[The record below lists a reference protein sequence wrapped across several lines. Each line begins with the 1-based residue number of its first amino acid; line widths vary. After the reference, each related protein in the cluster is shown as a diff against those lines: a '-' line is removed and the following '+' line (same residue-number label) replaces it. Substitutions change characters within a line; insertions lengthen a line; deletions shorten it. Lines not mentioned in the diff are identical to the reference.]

1 MNIQFSI
8 RRFIPYFILRHQNLR
23 QLICLNLFLLVLF
36 NFVATISF
44 SQISQNGIFFQAVAK
59 DNYDNPA
66 NRRQLFLQSTII
78 QSNVNG
84 TKVLIEEFQTSTD
97 QMGIFNFTIGKGVRK
112 GGKFSNLNEIDWPN
126 GPYYLNI
133 KIVIKPVAPGAN
145 WDYTKEWID
154 FGTTPFGTVPYA
166 LFASS
171 SGDLGNKVN
180 ISDSILRYVTPT
192 QLAAKSFD
200 ISPILKSL
208 SEKLDKVDGKQL
220 SSNDYTNAE
229 KIKLN
234 EISGI
239 NTGDETLLSIKSK
252 LGITVLNGVNTGDQD
267 LSPFASKLALD
278 VNTKIFDSV
287 LSQKVNIADL
297 NNILAL
303 KPNLSDL
310 NSRLDL
316 KANNTDV
323 STGLLLKVDK
333 VIGMG
338 LSSNDYTATDK
349 LKLTNISGINTG
361 DQDLS
366 LYATKAGL
374 ALKVDHLMGKEL
386 SSNDYTTIEK
396 NKLAAIS
403 GINTGDQNLSAY
415 ATIANL
421 GLKANI
427 TDVNTSLALKANSN
441 DLITLLNTKANLTDV
456 NSSLSLMVNIA
467 DLNSGLNL
475 KVDKEAGKVLSSNDY
490 TSADKLKLSNITGVN
505 TGDQDLSLLATISN
519 LSLKAN
525 SDDVN
530 SSLALKANSADVT
543 SSLALKANITDINTS
558 LGLKANSA
566 DVTSSLALKAN
577 ITDINTSLG
586 LKANSTDVTSS
597 LALKANITDINT
609 SLGLKANNT
618 DVNSSLALKANSLDM
633 TTSLGLKANSI
644 DVVTGLSLKEE
655 QLNKSAAS
663 NLGGTAANDIL
674 YPTQKAVKAY
684 VDGQISSGGVSD
696 ASILTRHIASL
707 NITTPLIADAS
718 ITDIK
723 ISNGIN
729 QSKVGLGN
737 VENTALSTWQG
748 GTNLTNVGTI
758 ISGTWSGTSISV
770 AHGGTGA
777 STTADAR
784 FNLGLVIG
792 QDVQSLLTTTQL
804 AVLSNTSNSNTG
816 DETIASIKTK
826 LGITTLSGVNTGDQD
841 LSSFATI
848 TNLALKAN
856 TADMTT
862 SLGLKANA
870 TDLTSGLALKAN
882 TSDMTTSLG
891 LKANATDLSSGLA
904 LKANTSDMTTSLG
917 LKANT
922 SDLTSGL
929 ALKANTSDMTTSLGL
944 KANATD
950 LSSGLALKANTSDMT
965 TSLGLKA
972 NTTDLTAGLALK
984 VDKITGKELSTNDYS
999 TAEKDKLAAISG
1011 TNTGDQDVSSFATIT
1026 NLALKAN
1033 TSDMTTSLGLKANTA
1048 DMTTSLGLKANTSD
1062 MTTSLGL
1069 KANTADMTTSL
1080 GLKANTSDMTTSL
1093 GLKANATDLTSGL
1106 ALKVDKVTGKELST
1120 NDYTTIEK
1128 NKLTAITGTNTGDQD
1143 LSSFA
1148 TALSLADKANTTDV
1162 TTSLSLKANLISPTL
1177 TSPVLGDATATSV
1190 IASSDI
1196 KAKRYIQYAT
1206 TAISSTST
1214 TNFDLS
1220 RGNVIQVNLATSIA
1234 EITFTNEAV
1243 GTYLIK
1249 FKQTVGS
1256 KTVNFPDTWLW
1267 SGGVE
1272 PVVSATLGRT
1282 DIVTLIYDGTN
1293 YYAAIVQNFF

>member
-8 RRFIPYFILRHQNLR
+8 RRYFSTFILRHQNLR
-23 QLICLNLFLLVLF
+23 QLLCLQLLLLVLF

-84 TKVLIEEFQTSTD
+84 TKVLIEEFQTTTD

-112 GGKFSNLNEIDWPN
+112 GGKFYNLNEIDWAN

-133 KIVIKPVAPGAN
+133 KIVITPVAPGAN

-180 ISDSILRYVTPT
+180 VSDSILRYVTPT

-220 SSNDYTNAE
+220 TSNDYTNAE

-267 LSPFASKLALD
+267 LSPFATKLALD
-278 VNTKIFDSV
+278 VNTKVFDSV

-297 NNILAL
+297 NNFLAL

-310 NSRLDL
+310 NSSLDL

-323 STGLLLKVDK
+323 ATGLLLKVDK

-374 ALKVDHLMGKEL
+374 ALKVDHLIGKEL

-403 GINTGDQNLSAY
+403 GTNTGDQNLSSY

-475 KVDKEAGKVLSSNDY
+475 KVDKVAGKVLSSNDY

-505 TGDQDLSLLATISN
+505 TGDQDLSLLATITN

-525 SDDVN
+525 STDV
-530 SSLALKANSADVT
+530 
-543 SSLALKANITDINTS
+543 NTS

-566 DVTSSLALKAN
+566 DVTSSIALKAN
-577 ITDINTSLG
+577 STDVNTSLG
-586 LKANSTDVTSS
+586 LKANSADVTSS
-597 LALKANITDINT
+597 IALKANSTDVNT
-609 SLGLKANNT
+609 SLGLKANSA
-618 DVNSSLALKANSLDM
+618 DVNSSLALKANSTDVN
-633 TTSLGLKANSI
+633 TSLGLKANSI
-644 DVVTGLSLKEE
+644 DVVTGLSLKED
-655 QLNKSAAS
+655 QLNKSAAT
-663 NLGGTAANDIL
+663 NLGGTDANDIL
-674 YPTQKAVKAY
+674 YPTQKAVKDY

-696 ASILTRHIASL
+696 ASILTRHIAAL

-737 VENTALSTWQG
+737 VENTAISSWQG
-748 GTNLTNVGTI
+748 SSNLNSLGTI
-758 ISGTWSGTSISV
+758 TSGIWSGTSV
-770 AHGGTGA
+770 AITHGGTGA
-777 STTADAR
+777 NTAADAR

-792 QDVQSLLTTTQL
+792 QDVQSPLTTTQL

-841 LSSFATI
+841 VSSFATI
-848 TNLALKAN
+848 TN
-856 TADMTT
+856 
-862 SLGLKANA
+862 
-870 TDLTSGLALKAN
+870 LALKAN

-891 LKANATDLSSGLA
+891 LKANATDLTSGLS

-917 LKANT
+917 LKANSSDVTT
-922 SDLTSGL
+922 SLGLKVNETDLTSGL
-929 ALKANTSDMTTSLGL
+929 ALKANSSDMTTSLGL

-950 LSSGLALKANTSDMT
+950 LIS
-965 TSLGLKA
+965 
-972 NTTDLTAGLALK
+972 GLALK
-984 VDKITGKELSTNDYS
+984 VDKVTGKELSTNDYT
-999 TAEKDKLAAISG
+999 TAEKTKLAAIIG

-1033 TSDMTTSLGLKANTA
+1033 TSDMTTSLGLKANSS
-1048 DMTTSLGLKANTSD
+1048 DVTTSLGLKVNETDLTSG
-1062 MTTSLGL
+1062 LAL
-1069 KANTADMTTSL
+1069 KANS
-1080 GLKANTSDMTTSL
+1080 SDMTTSL

-1106 ALKVDKVTGKELST
+1106 ALKS
-1120 NDYTTIEK
+1120 N
-1128 NKLTAITGTNTGDQD
+1128 TA
-1143 LSSFA
+1143 
-1148 TALSLADKANTTDV
+1148 DV
-1162 TTSLSLKANLISPTL
+1162 TTSLALKANLISPTL
-1177 TSPVLGDATATSV
+1177 VTPILGDATATSV
-1190 IASSDI
+1190 IASADV

-1206 TAISSTST
+1206 AAISSTTT
-1214 TNFDLS
+1214 TNIDLS
-1220 RGNVIQVNLATSIA
+1220 TGNVFQVDLANAITSI
-1234 EITFTNEAV
+1234 TFSNEAV

-1256 KTVNFPDTWLW
+1256 KNVNFPDSWFW

>member
-8 RRFIPYFILRHQNLR
+8 RRYFSTFILRHQNLR
-23 QLICLNLFLLVLF
+23 QLLCLQLLLLVLF

-84 TKVLIEEFQTSTD
+84 TKVLIEEFQTTTD

-112 GGKFSNLNEIDWPN
+112 GGKFYNLNEIDWAN

-133 KIVIKPVAPGAN
+133 KIVITPVAPGAN

-180 ISDSILRYVTPT
+180 VSDSILRYVTPT

-220 SSNDYTNAE
+220 TSNDYTNAE

-267 LSPFASKLALD
+267 LSPFATKLALD
-278 VNTKIFDSV
+278 VNTKVFDSV

-297 NNILAL
+297 NNFLAL

-310 NSRLDL
+310 NSSLDL

-323 STGLLLKVDK
+323 ATGLLLKVDK

-374 ALKVDHLMGKEL
+374 ALKVDHLIGKEL

-403 GINTGDQNLSAY
+403 GTNTGDQNLSSY

-475 KVDKEAGKVLSSNDY
+475 KVDKVAGKVLSSNDY

-505 TGDQDLSLLATISN
+505 TGDQDLSLLATITN

-525 SDDVN
+525 STDVN
-530 SSLALKANSADVT
+530 TSLGLKANNTDVISSLALKANSTDV
-543 SSLALKANITDINTS
+543 NTS

-566 DVTSSLALKAN
+566 DVTSSIALKAN
-577 ITDINTSLG
+577 STDVNTSLG
-586 LKANSTDVTSS
+586 LKANSADV
-597 LALKANITDINT
+597 I
-609 SLGLKANNT
+609 
-618 DVNSSLALKANSLDM
+618 SSLALKANSTDVN
-633 TTSLGLKANSI
+633 TSLGLKANSI
-644 DVVTGLSLKEE
+644 DVVTGLSLKED
-655 QLNKSAAS
+655 QLNKSAAT
-663 NLGGTAANDIL
+663 NLGGTDANDIL
-674 YPTQKAVKAY
+674 YPTQKAVKDY

-696 ASILTRHIASL
+696 ASILTRHIAAL

-737 VENTALSTWQG
+737 VENTAISSWQG
-748 GTNLTNVGTI
+748 SSNLNSLGTI
-758 ISGTWSGTSISV
+758 TSGIWSGTSV
-770 AHGGTGA
+770 AITHGGTGA
-777 STTADAR
+777 NTAADAR

-792 QDVQSLLTTTQL
+792 QDVQSPLTTTQL

-841 LSSFATI
+841 
-848 TNLALKAN
+848 
-856 TADMTT
+856 
-862 SLGLKANA
+862 
-870 TDLTSGLALKAN
+870 
-882 TSDMTTSLG
+882 
-891 LKANATDLSSGLA
+891 
-904 LKANTSDMTTSLG
+904 
-917 LKANT
+917 
-922 SDLTSGL
+922 
-929 ALKANTSDMTTSLGL
+929 
-944 KANATD
+944 
-950 LSSGLALKANTSDMT
+950 
-965 TSLGLKA
+965 
-972 NTTDLTAGLALK
+972 
-984 VDKITGKELSTNDYS
+984 
-999 TAEKDKLAAISG
+999 
-1011 TNTGDQDVSSFATIT
+1011 VSSFATIT
-1026 NLALKAN
+1026 NLA
-1033 TSDMTTSLGLKANTA
+1033 
-1048 DMTTSLGLKANTSD
+1048 
-1062 MTTSLGL
+1062 
-1069 KANTADMTTSL
+1069 
-1080 GLKANTSDMTTSL
+1080 LKANTSDMTTSL

-1120 NDYTTIEK
+1120 NDYTTAEK
-1128 NKLTAITGTNTGDQD
+1128 NKLTSITGTNTGDQD

-1162 TTSLSLKANLISPTL
+1162 ATSLALKANLISPTL
-1177 TSPVLGDATATSV
+1177 VTPILGEASATSV
-1190 IASSDI
+1190 TASSDI
-1196 KAKRYIQYAT
+1196 KAKRYIQYAN

-1214 TNFDLS
+1214 TNLDLS

-1249 FKQTVGS
+1249 FVQTVGS
-1256 KTVNFPDTWLW
+1256 KTVNFPNTWLW
-1267 SGGVE
+1267 SGGAE

-1293 YYAAIVQNFF
+1293 NYAAIVQNFF

>member
-8 RRFIPYFILRHQNLR
+8 PRFIPYFILRHQNLR
-23 QLICLNLFLLVLF
+23 QLLCLQLLLLVLF

-84 TKVLIEEFQTSTD
+84 TKVLIEEFQTTTD

-112 GGKFSNLNEIDWPN
+112 GGKFYNLNEIDWAN

-133 KIVIKPVAPGAN
+133 KIVITPVAPGAN

-180 ISDSILRYVTPT
+180 VSDSILRYVTPT

-220 SSNDYTNAE
+220 TSNDYTNAE

-267 LSPFASKLALD
+267 LSPFATKLALD
-278 VNTKIFDSV
+278 VNTKVFDSV

-297 NNILAL
+297 NNFLAL

-310 NSRLDL
+310 NSSLDL

-323 STGLLLKVDK
+323 ATGLLLKVDK

-374 ALKVDHLMGKEL
+374 ALKVDHLIGKEL

-403 GINTGDQNLSAY
+403 GTNTGDQNLSSY

-475 KVDKEAGKVLSSNDY
+475 KVDKVAGKVLSSNDY

-505 TGDQDLSLLATISN
+505 TGDQDLSLLATITN

-525 SDDVN
+525 STDVN
-530 SSLALKANSADVT
+530 TSLGLKANNTDVISSLALKANSTDVNTSLGLKANSADII
-543 SSLALKANITDINTS
+543 SSLALKANSTDVNTS

-566 DVTSSLALKAN
+566 DV
-577 ITDINTSLG
+577 
-586 LKANSTDVTSS
+586 
-597 LALKANITDINT
+597 
-609 SLGLKANNT
+609 
-618 DVNSSLALKANSLDM
+618 NSSLALKANSTDVN
-633 TTSLGLKANSI
+633 TSLGLKANSI
-644 DVVTGLSLKEE
+644 DVVTGLSLKED
-655 QLNKSAAS
+655 QLNKSAAT
-663 NLGGTAANDIL
+663 NLGGTDANDIL
-674 YPTQKAVKAY
+674 YPTQKAVKDY

-696 ASILTRHIASL
+696 ASILTRHIAAL

-737 VENTALSTWQG
+737 VENTAISSWQG
-748 GTNLTNVGTI
+748 SSNLNSLGTI
-758 ISGTWSGTSISV
+758 TSGIWSGTSV
-770 AHGGTGA
+770 AITHGGTGA
-777 STTADAR
+777 NTAADAR

-792 QDVQSLLTTTQL
+792 QDVQSPLTTTQL

-841 LSSFATI
+841 VSSFATI
-848 TNLALKAN
+848 TN
-856 TADMTT
+856 
-862 SLGLKANA
+862 
-870 TDLTSGLALKAN
+870 LALKAN

-891 LKANATDLSSGLA
+891 LKANATDLTSGLS

-917 LKANT
+917 LKANSSDVTT
-922 SDLTSGL
+922 SLGLKVNETDLTSGL
-929 ALKANTSDMTTSLGL
+929 ALKANSSDMTTSLGL

-950 LSSGLALKANTSDMT
+950 LIS
-965 TSLGLKA
+965 
-972 NTTDLTAGLALK
+972 GLALK
-984 VDKITGKELSTNDYS
+984 VDKVTGKELSTNDYT
-999 TAEKDKLAAISG
+999 TAEKTKLAAIIG

-1033 TSDMTTSLGLKANTA
+1033 TSDMTTSLGLKANTS
-1048 DMTTSLGLKANTSD
+1048 DVTTSLGLKASATDLS
-1062 MTTSLGL
+1062 SGLAL
-1069 KANTADMTTSL
+1069 KANSSDVTTL
-1080 GLKANTSDMTTSL
+1080 L

-1106 ALKVDKVTGKELST
+1106 ALKS
-1120 NDYTTIEK
+1120 N
-1128 NKLTAITGTNTGDQD
+1128 TA
-1143 LSSFA
+1143 
-1148 TALSLADKANTTDV
+1148 DV
-1162 TTSLSLKANLISPTL
+1162 TTSLALKANLISPTL
-1177 TSPVLGDATATSV
+1177 VTPILGDATATSV
-1190 IASSDI
+1190 IASADV

-1206 TAISSTST
+1206 AAISSTTT
-1214 TNFDLS
+1214 TNIDLS
-1220 RGNVIQVNLATSIA
+1220 TGNVFQVDLANAITSI
-1234 EITFTNEAV
+1234 TFSNEAV

-1256 KTVNFPDTWLW
+1256 KNVNFPDSWFW

>member
-8 RRFIPYFILRHQNLR
+8 PRFIPYFILRHQNLR
-23 QLICLNLFLLVLF
+23 QLLCLQLLLLVLF

-84 TKVLIEEFQTSTD
+84 TKVLIEEFQTTTD

-112 GGKFSNLNEIDWPN
+112 GGKFYNLNEIDWAN

-133 KIVIKPVAPGAN
+133 KIVITPVAPGAN

-180 ISDSILRYVTPT
+180 VSDSILRYVTPT

-200 ISPILKSL
+200 TSPILKSL

-267 LSPFASKLALD
+267 LSPFATKFALD
-278 VNTKIFDSV
+278 VNTKYYDSV
-287 LSQKVNIADL
+287 ISQKANIADL
-297 NNILAL
+297 DNFLAL
-303 KPNLSDL
+303 KPNISDL
-310 NSRLDL
+310 NISLDL

-323 STGLLLKVDK
+323 ATGLLLKVDK

-374 ALKVDHLMGKEL
+374 ALKVDHLIGKEL

-403 GINTGDQNLSAY
+403 GTNTGDQNLSSY

-475 KVDKEAGKVLSSNDY
+475 KVDKVAGKVLSSNDY

-505 TGDQDLSLLATISN
+505 TGDQDLSLLATITN

-525 SDDVN
+525 STDVN
-530 SSLALKANSADVT
+530 TSLGLKANNTDVISSLALKANSTDVNTSLGLKANSADII
-543 SSLALKANITDINTS
+543 SSLALKANSTDVNTS

-566 DVTSSLALKAN
+566 DV
-577 ITDINTSLG
+577 
-586 LKANSTDVTSS
+586 
-597 LALKANITDINT
+597 
-609 SLGLKANNT
+609 
-618 DVNSSLALKANSLDM
+618 NSSLALKANSTDVN
-633 TTSLGLKANSI
+633 TSLGLKANSI
-644 DVVTGLSLKEE
+644 DVVTGLSLKED
-655 QLNKSAAS
+655 QLNKSAAT
-663 NLGGTAANDIL
+663 NLGGTDANDIL
-674 YPTQKAVKAY
+674 YPTQKAVKDY

-696 ASILTRHIASL
+696 ASILTRHIAAL

-737 VENTALSTWQG
+737 VENTAISSWQG
-748 GTNLTNVGTI
+748 SSNLNSLGTI
-758 ISGTWSGTSISV
+758 TSGIWSGTSV
-770 AHGGTGA
+770 AITHGGTGA
-777 STTADAR
+777 NTAADAR

-792 QDVQSLLTTTQL
+792 QDVQSPLTTTQL

-826 LGITTLSGVNTGDQD
+826 LGITALSGVNTGDQD
-841 LSSFATI
+841 VSSFATI
-848 TNLALKAN
+848 TN
-856 TADMTT
+856 
-862 SLGLKANA
+862 
-870 TDLTSGLALKAN
+870 LALKAN

-891 LKANATDLSSGLA
+891 LKANATDLIS
-904 LKANTSDMTTSLG
+904 
-917 LKANT
+917 
-922 SDLTSGL
+922 
-929 ALKANTSDMTTSLGL
+929 
-944 KANATD
+944 
-950 LSSGLALKANTSDMT
+950 
-965 TSLGLKA
+965 
-972 NTTDLTAGLALK
+972 GLALK
-984 VDKITGKELSTNDYS
+984 VDKVTGKELSTNDYT
-999 TAEKDKLAAISG
+999 TAEKTKLAAIIG

-1033 TSDMTTSLGLKANTA
+1033 TSDMTTSLGLKANTS
-1048 DMTTSLGLKANTSD
+1048 DVTTSLGLKASATDLS
-1062 MTTSLGL
+1062 SGLAL
-1069 KANTADMTTSL
+1069 KANSSDVTTL
-1080 GLKANTSDMTTSL
+1080 L

-1106 ALKVDKVTGKELST
+1106 ALKS
-1120 NDYTTIEK
+1120 N
-1128 NKLTAITGTNTGDQD
+1128 TA
-1143 LSSFA
+1143 
-1148 TALSLADKANTTDV
+1148 DV
-1162 TTSLSLKANLISPTL
+1162 TTSLALKANLISPTL
-1177 TSPVLGDATATSV
+1177 VTPILGDATATSV
-1190 IASSDI
+1190 IASADV

-1206 TAISSTST
+1206 AAISSTTT
-1214 TNFDLS
+1214 TNIDLS
-1220 RGNVIQVNLATSIA
+1220 TGNVLQVNLANSITSI
-1234 EITFTNEAV
+1234 TFSNEAV

-1256 KTVNFPDTWLW
+1256 KTVKFPDTWLW
-1267 SGGVE
+1267 SGGAE